1 MSKLRFSLNIFAVTA
16 FLLMVTSMA
25 NAQATRTWVSGV
37 GDDVN
42 PCSRTAPCKT
52 WAGAISKTFINGEID
67 ALDEGGFGTL
77 TITKSITI
85 EGTFGSGFG
94 STLSSGVN
102 GFIINLGASNVN
114 DPLRTVRLRNLS
126 ITGIGASGAV
136 GTRTGLNG
144 INVSTGNT
152 AAVNLFVENCLVTD
166 FSQRG
171 LTWPALVTGTIHITD
186 SIFRNNGQAGIALLG
201 TNVKGSVDRTRIE
214 NNGGS
219 TFAGFAVDGPG
230 QQISVSN
237 SIASGN
243 GIGFFLN
250 NTSSLSLESCVAVG
264 NTTGLQS
271 TSSGAGNKMRMS
283 NVNVTN
289 NGTGVSFA
297 SNAVVTSYG
306 NNHIDGNGAGNA
318 LPVGSAIGPQ

>member
-1 MSKLRFSLNIFAVTA
+1 MSKLRFSLNIFAVAA

-94 STLSSGVN
+94 STLASGTS
-102 GFIINLGASNVN
+102 GFIINLGASNAN

-126 ITGIGASGAV
+126 ITGVGASGTV
-136 GTRTGLNG
+136 GTRTGTIG

-152 AAVNLFVENCLVTD
+152 AAINVFVENCLVTD

-171 LTWPALVTGTIHITD
+171 LSWPALVSGTVHITD
-186 SIFRNNGQAGIALLG
+186 SIFRNNGTNGMAFLG
-201 TNVKGSVDRTRIE
+201 TNVTGSIDRTRIE
-214 NNGGS
+214 LNGVSGGL
-219 TFAGFAVDGPG
+219 AGVAVDGPG
-230 QQISVSN
+230 QKISISN
-237 SIASGN
+237 SVASGN
-243 GIGFFLN
+243 GIGFFVS
-250 NTSSLSLESCVAVG
+250 NTSNLSLESCVAAG
-264 NTTGLQS
+264 NTIGLQS
-271 TSSGAGNKMRMS
+271 TTTAPNKMRIS
-283 NVNVTN
+283 NVSVTG

-297 SNAVVTSYG
+297 SNAVVTSFG
-306 NNHIDGNGAGNA
+306 NNHIDGNNAGNA

>member
-1 MSKLRFSLNIFAVTA
+1 LA
-16 FLLMVTSMA
+16 
-25 NAQATRTWVSGV
+25 SG
-37 GDDVN
+37 
-42 PCSRTAPCKT
+42 T
-52 WAGAISKTFINGEID
+52 
-67 ALDEGGFGTL
+67 
-77 TITKSITI
+77 
-85 EGTFGSGFG
+85 
-94 STLSSGVN
+94 N
-102 GFIINLGASNVN
+102 GFTINLGAANVN

-126 ITGIGASGAV
+126 VTGIGASGAV

-144 INVSTGNT
+144 VNISTLNT
-152 AAVNLFVENCLVTD
+152 AAINVFVENCLFTD

-171 LTWPALVTGTIHITD
+171 LSWPAAVTGTIHVTD
-186 SIFRNNGQAGIALLG
+186 SIFRNCGQAGIALLG
-201 TNVKGSVDRTRIE
+201 TNVTGSIDRTRME
-214 NNGGS
+214 LNGGV
-219 TFAGFAVDGPG
+219 TFAGLAVDCPG
-230 QQISVSN
+230 QKISVSK
-237 SIASGN
+237 SVASGN

-271 TSSGAGNKMRMS
+271 TSSGGGKMRMS

-306 NNHIDGNGAGNA
+306 NNHIDGNNAGNA

>member
-1 MSKLRFSLNIFAVTA
+1 MSKLRFSLNIFAVAA

-102 GFIINLGASNVN
+102 GFIINMADVSGN
-114 DPLRTVRLRNLS
+114 DPQHTARLRNLS
-126 ITGIGASGAV
+126 ITGVGASGSV
-136 GTRTGLNG
+136 GTRTGING
-144 INVSTGNT
+144 VRISSTN
-152 AAVNLFVENCLVTD
+152 AANSHVFIENCLITD

-171 LTWPALVTGTIHITD
+171 ISDERNNSGTIHITD
-186 SIFRNNGQAGIALLG
+186 TTVRNTTQTGVVVLG
-201 TNVKGSVDRTRIE
+201 TGGISGNIDRTRFI
-214 NNGGS
+214 NCGGS
-219 TFAGFAVDGPG
+219 TFAGLSVD
-230 QQISVSN
+230 N
-237 SIASGN
+237 ASSKITATDCVAN
-243 GIGFFLN
+243 TCGIGFFVNGGAALN
-250 NTSSLSLESCVAVG
+250 LESCTAA
-264 NTTGLQS
+264 NNSIGLQS
-271 TSSGAGNKMRMS
+271 LSTGKMRLS
-283 NVNVTN
+283 NCNVTA

-297 SNAVVTSYG
+297 SNAVVLSYG
-306 NNHIDGNGAGNA
+306 NNHISGNTAGDT
-318 LPVGSAIGPQ
+318 LPAASTTNPQ